1 MNYSKVL
8 LVGRLTR
15 TPELKEYAAGKFIT
29 SFTIAVNDKKDEA
42 SFIDCKAFDFVAQ
55 QAGKLQKG
63 TLVNAEG
70 ALRQERWLD
79 KETGKERSKLVVI
92 VSMIGDIQSGL
103 QQSIESKPQE
113 TETPEQKMARL
124 MQEVELPF

>member
-15 TPELKEYAAGKFIT
+15 APEIKEYAAGKFIA

-55 QAGKLQKG
+55 QASKLQKG
-63 TLVNAEG
+63 TAVNAEG

-79 KETGKERSKLVVI
+79 NLIVTGKRRYKFARCVFFNLRRSC
-92 VSMIGDIQSGL
+92 
-103 QQSIESKPQE
+103 
-113 TETPEQKMARL
+113 
-124 MQEVELPF
+124 